1 MANASLGFSGG
12 AEITAA
18 YSLYDTSKDELHEC
32 KKCLK
37 GEVKSKLSMELT
49 VKLIK
54 GKVYRKR
61 SYDLGTVKVGDF
73 YYSIDYDEFG
83 WTTCPHVCYPVK
95 ISVTDKDGKAIK
107 GTSTVRVVDSKTGEA
122 VEIRDKTSCME
133 SVELTD
139 SKETKVYLP
148 NGSYVVHAENEEAK
162 G

>member
-1 MANASLGFSGG
+1 
-12 AEITAA
+12 
-18 YSLYDTSKDELHEC
+18 
-32 KKCLK
+32 
-37 GEVKSKLSMELT
+37 MELT

-107 GTSTVRVVDSKTGEA
+107 GTSTVRVV
-122 VEIRDKTSCME
+122 
-133 SVELTD
+133 
-139 SKETKVYLP
+139 Y
-148 NGSYVVHAENEEAK
+148 
-162 G
+162 